1 MLKKINI
8 PMQQK
13 KNLFWY
19 FRLLAEETEKSLED
33 TQKRL
38 GRREHTVQEQE
49 EKILQLEERCAELN
63 RVLHNTKDEAGQQRM
78 TISSLDRE
86 KDGLQLAIDEKT
98 EKIARLNEDLLA
110 KVFFLKIWWNFLV
123 KSN

>member
-1 MLKKINI
+1 MIFQIVGRGDREIFRRHTKTSWKKRTHCTRARGKNI
-8 PMQQK
+8 TIGGEVC
-13 KNLFWY
+13 W
-19 FRLLAEETEKSLED
+19 TEP
-33 TQKRL
+33 
-38 GRREHTVQEQE
+38 
-49 EKILQLEERCAELN
+49 N

-110 KVFFLKIWWNFLV
+110 KVFFF
-123 KSN
+123 